1 MKKGIRKK
9 ALIVLVVLL
18 ALGMVTMTACG
29 GNEATPEPDPAPV
42 AEPEPAPEPEA
53 APAEEPE
60 PAGWAPVKAITM
72 VVPTSPG
79 DYYDTQARC
88 IADYIEAALGQ
99 PVTIEYMPGAGQAIA
114 AKYVYDSEP
123 DGYTI
128 GYASSLPL
136 VVNQL
141 FYDGEWDYAS
151 MNYFGTCMDQCNDPA
166 FLELPVSTL
175 PGTKFESWDDVLNS
189 TTPVRWA
196 SVGQGSAM
204 HVVGVILAAK
214 YGFPIEHMLGYQGGN
229 EVAAAIARN
238 EADTGALPWSV
249 LEGLV
254 AEDDVK
260 GIFNIG
266 AGHSDN
272 FPDSPSFGDDYPEIA
287 QVLATRHFVY
297 GPPGMD
303 QEIVDT
309 LGKIIFEAVNTDA
322 MKQIHVDGISSGI
335 HYVTDDG
342 PGTKD
347 FMLKLGEI
355 FKGFEAEFSE

>member
-1 MKKGIRKK
+1 MKKSYQKK
-9 ALIVLVVLL
+9 VSVLL
-18 ALGMVTMTACG
+18 AVVLALSMVIMTAC
-29 GNEATPEPDPAPV
+29 NNS
-42 AEPEPAPEPEA
+42 PEPAPAPA
-53 APAEEPE
+53 PAPAETPAVEADE
-60 PAGWAPVKAITM
+60 PAGWVPDKAITI
-72 VVPTSPG
+72 VVPTNPG
-79 DYYDTQARC
+79 DYYDTLARC
-88 IADYIEAALGQ
+88 IAAYMEEELGQ
-99 PVTIEYMPGAGQAIA
+99 PVMIEYMPGAGQAIA

-141 FYDGEWDYAS
+141 FYGGEWDYS
-151 MNYFGTCMDQCNDPA
+151 KLEYLGTFMDQINDPA

-175 PGTKFESWDDVLNS
+175 PGTKFNSWDDILNS

-204 HVVGVILAAK
+204 HVVGVILSSK

-254 AEDDVK
+254 AEDDIK
-260 GIFNIG
+260 GVFNIG
-266 AGHSDN
+266 AGHSEN
-272 FPDSPSFGDDYPEIA
+272 FPDSPSFGDDYPDIA
-287 QVLATRHFVY
+287 KVLATRHFMY
-297 GPPGMD
+297 CPPGTD
-303 QEIVDT
+303 PAIVET
-309 LGKIIFEAVNTDA
+309 LSRLVYEAANTDA
-322 MKQIHVDGISSGI
+322 MKQIHVDGISGGI

-347 FMLKLGEI
+347 FMIQLGEI
-355 FKGFEAEFSE
+355 FKGFEADFSE